1 MLPDET
7 PWPIRRAD
15 GPAAAVA
22 GGGHGPVTMGDS
34 DRIDNDRLEDARLH
48 ELPVAA
54 LRQRLRERLAA
65 VGREPGGPRLAHF
78 SPATARRLRRFF
90 TDQPMPAAV
99 LVPIIDR
106 DDELTV
112 LLTERASD
120 LKHHAGQI
128 AFPGGRLEPDDPD
141 AVNAALRETEEEIGL
156 HRELVEVLGCLP
168 DHPVITGYRITPIVG
183 LVRPQFELVLD
194 PLEVSESFEV
204 PLRRLLDPAADIRR
218 MRQWE
223 GEEFE
228 TFDLHWQDRMIWGV
242 TAGMLLTLRELLGGG
257 TAGGG

>member
-1 MLPDET
+1 M
-7 PWPIRRAD
+7 
-15 GPAAAVA
+15 
-22 GGGHGPVTMGDS
+22 
-34 DRIDNDRLEDARLH
+34 DAEPKARPH
-48 ELPVAA
+48 ELPVTA
-54 LRQRLRERLAA
+54 LRQRLRDRLTGTGAA
-65 VGREPGGPRLAHF
+65 GGEPRLAHF

-90 TDQPMPAAV
+90 TDQPVPAAV

-106 DDELTV
+106 GDELTV

-156 HRELVEVLGCLP
+156 RRELVDVLGFLP

-183 LVRPQFELVLD
+183 LVRPQFQLVLD
-194 PLEVSESFEV
+194 PFEVSSSFEV
-204 PLRRLLDPAADIRR
+204 PLRRILDPAADIRR

-228 TFDLHWQDRMIWGV
+228 TFDIHWQDRMIWGV

-257 TAGGG
+257 GGGGD

>member
-1 MLPDET
+1 M
-7 PWPIRRAD
+7 
-15 GPAAAVA
+15 
-22 GGGHGPVTMGDS
+22 
-34 DRIDNDRLEDARLH
+34 DAECGVRLH
-48 ELPVAA
+48 ELSVAA
-54 LRQRLRERLAA
+54 LRQRLRERL
-65 VGREPGGPRLAHF
+65 GGTGGAGGEPRLAHF

-90 TDQPMPAAV
+90 SDRPVPAAV

-106 DDELTV
+106 GDELTV
-112 LLTERASD
+112 LLTERSSG

-156 HRELVEVLGCLP
+156 RREYVDVLGFLP

-183 LVRPQFELVLD
+183 LVRPQFDLVLD
-194 PLEVSESFEV
+194 PLEVSCSFEV
-204 PLRRLLDPAADIRR
+204 PLCRLLDPGADIRR
-218 MRQWE
+218 WRQWE

-228 TFDLHWQDRMIWGV
+228 TFDLHWQDRTIWGV

-257 TAGGG
+257 TAGGD